1 MKRWPVEFDGVAA
14 GAVYADGVEAAR
26 RAAQAAY
33 KRVYPER
40 DPGQARVRV
49 GEPGEVPSVAG
60 EARQLVNEVYEG
72 LRLLPGMELPA
83 EKLRGA
89 VVLLETVA
97 ARAGLAPLG
106 AAAGGGGDSELR
118 DALEPVIAARTVPE
132 LVRER
137 LKGLVEWVGVNT
149 AEAERRRIEL
159 EAFRA
164 LWEVGLVD
172 PRLAEAPGCDLYK
185 ASAYLTR
192 RLAKAGALKLERFD
206 GAATQDDLRAALRA
220 VPKEAWSML
229 WAFAPTS
236 DEPAVVTALRP
247 MAHVG
252 DRLLQP
258 ALLVRGVPAPD
269 DEVLAFDTACF
280 DVQLRLRAW
289 TDGLGRLA
297 EPALD
302 DKQRQLIPRTEK
314 RVEETRA
321 KMAQAV
327 QEKQTV
333 LPTEVTRRDLMKFV
347 IDQVHRA
354 SDALAFL
361 ADRSLRDAFAELV
374 FKDVV
379 FRGAGAYLSDHHG
392 IAIDTDVVE
401 GADAQALTGRYKNEA
416 GGPKPRAKT
425 TRIHSV
431 VLPCYTQGGV
441 AIRPAAIR
449 VGDY

>member
-1 MKRWPVEFDGVAA
+1 VKRWPVEFDGVAA
-14 GAVYADGVEAAR
+14 GAVYADGVEDAR

-40 DPGQARVRV
+40 DPAQARVRV
-49 GEPGEVPSVAG
+49 GAPGEVASVAG

-106 AAAGGGGDSELR
+106 AAAGGDNELR

-164 LWEVGLVD
+164 LWEVGLLD
-172 PRLAEAPGCDLYK
+172 PRLAEGPGCDLYR

-192 RLAKAGALKLERFD
+192 RLVKAGALKLERFD
-206 GAATQDDLRAALRA
+206 AATSMDDLRAALRG

-236 DEPAVVTALRP
+236 EEPAQVTALRP

-252 DRLLQP
+252 ERLLQP

-269 DEVLAFDTACF
+269 DEVLAFDTALF
-280 DVQLRLRAW
+280 DVQLRLRTW

-297 EPALD
+297 EAGLD

-327 QEKQTV
+327 QEKTTV

-354 SDALAFL
+354 ADALAFL

-401 GADAQALTGRYKNEA
+401 GADAQSLTGRYKNEA

-441 AIRPAAIR
+441 AVRPAAIR